1 MASYASLSGSI
12 SSLKRPAG
20 YKGSLS
26 DYLRDAYQYE
36 QREGENRTKNFDG
49 SARTALGDVQPVI
62 SKELLDQ
69 GYTWQ
74 PTGTAKAQFDL
85 DSNLY
90 GGGGGGEKNYAKRP
104 ETREWTLTKVPGS
117 GSQSAAASAQAPD
130 AKTDTPQP
138 AARFE
143 PSPELTDTASAL
155 DALKRAEQYQ
165 KETDAAKDA
174 ANPSAFRKS
183 GDGLYAS
190 ISDIGTRALDY
201 YERFSKPAD
210 NLRAMIGI
218 QEVGESLGYNASRL
232 RSDIKLPETM
242 DIEKTLDYVKRF
254 QGLIG

>member
-12 SSLKRPAG
+12 SSLQRPAG

-26 DYLRDAYQYE
+26 DYLREAYEYE
-36 QREGENRTKNFDG
+36 QREGENRTTNFDG
-49 SARTALGDVQPVI
+49 SARTASGNVQPVI

-74 PTGTAKAQFDL
+74 PTGTTKAQFDL

-104 ETREWTLTKVPGS
+104 EVREWTLTKAPTS
-117 GSQSAAASAQAPD
+117 GAQSSSAQSSSATAD
-130 AKTDTPQP
+130 SPQP

-143 PSPELTDTASAL
+143 PSPELTNTATAI
-155 DALKRAEQYQ
+155 DALERAEEYQ
-165 KETDAAKDA
+165 KQADAAKDA
-174 ANPSAFRKS
+174 ANPSPFRKS

-201 YERFSKPAD
+201 YDRFTKPLAEQ
-210 NLRAMIGI
+210 RAMLGI

-242 DIEKTLDYVKRF
+242 GIDDTLEYVKRF